1 MGFSRWDETG
11 PKRHSA
17 HDLITGYAAD
27 DPGTIEMKAGAS
39 DMSDPLGCCHQRIQL
54 RRVAFNQK
62 ESVQVA
68 SVRVEKYDIE
78 GLNCTLLLK
87 ANQVT
92 HELLEVLRAHLFPAW
107 NGPIPTKQHDV

>member
-68 SVRVEKYDIE
+68 SVRVEKHDIE

-92 HELLEVLRAHLFPAW
+92 HQLLELLPAPLSPPWRARTA
-107 NGPIPTKQHDV
+107 TT